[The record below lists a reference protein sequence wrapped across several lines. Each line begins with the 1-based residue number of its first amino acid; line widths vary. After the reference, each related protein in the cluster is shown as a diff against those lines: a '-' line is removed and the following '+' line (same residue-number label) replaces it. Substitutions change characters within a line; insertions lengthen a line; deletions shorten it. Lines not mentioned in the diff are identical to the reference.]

1 MAVSGPLVST
11 DWLAER
17 LRRPDLVILDA
28 SWHMPAEKRDA
39 RAEFA
44 ARHIPGAAFFDIDA
58 IADHAAGLPHMLP
71 PPPEFAAAV
80 RALGVGEASQVV
92 VYDSRGVFSAP
103 RAWWSLRAMG
113 HKHVYVLDGGLRR
126 WLAEGRAVESGP
138 ADPAPGDFTAR
149 PVPTLVADLEAVR
162 EALTA
167 GSAQVVDARSAAR
180 FSGAEPEPRPGLRS
194 GHMPGARNLPWNALT
209 APDGTLASPERLT
222 AAFAAAGVDA
232 ARPVIGTCGSGL
244 TASVLALA
252 LARLGHEA
260 AVYDGSWS
268 EWGARADTEVVTGP
282 PSRA

>member
-1 MAVSGPLVST
+1 VSGPLVST
-11 DWLAER
+11 DWLAGR
-17 LRRPDLVILDA
+17 LGRPDLVILDA

-58 IADHAAGLPHMLP
+58 IADHAVGLPHMLP
-71 PPPEFAAAV
+71 PPKEFAAAV
-80 RALGVGEASQVV
+80 RALGVSEAGQVV

-113 HKHVYVLDGGLRR
+113 HERALVLDGGMPR
-126 WLAEGRAVESGP
+126 WLAEGLPVESGP
-138 ADPAPGDFTAR
+138 AHPAPGDFTAR
-149 PVPTLVADLEAVR
+149 PIPALVADLEAVR
-162 EALTA
+162 AALTV

-209 APDGTLASPERLT
+209 APEGTLASPEHLA
-222 AAFAAAGVDA
+222 AAFAAAGIDP

-252 LARLGHEA
+252 LARLGHDDA

-282 PSRA
+282 PSQA